1 MGAKADAAKAK
12 AAHSHSKMFRR
23 GKNVRN
29 EEAAQKG
36 NESTS
41 CSDVLTPEALWA
53 VETRE
58 SRPAGQAKTRRKQGR
73 FRAFPTN
80 ISAKYYSQ
88 ESRARVTLPSRQ

>member
-1 MGAKADAAKAK
+1 LSKRCDWGDLGAKADATKAK
-12 AAHSHSKMFRR
+12 AAHSQSKVFRSGR
-23 GKNVRN
+23 NVRN

-41 CSDVLTPEALWA
+41 CSDVLTREALGA

-80 ISAKYYSQ
+80 IFEKYY
-88 ESRARVTLPSRQ
+88 